1 MDRRKEEEAACQ
13 VEQGSFLE
21 ELYVARCKDTLE
33 QPSREDFLRFS
44 SRLKSRA
51 YGPVCSLRNQH
62 LGVSASNTLSKFLR
76 NRPELVKLD
85 IYCNVVRDHGLQV
98 ISHLLQSNPA
108 IKIFNCGCNDLTD
121 KAAQYLA
128 EVVAVGHLRSLQ
140 IGTIEKALHPN
151 KFTNVTLDA
160 ISEAL
165 VKSNSLQ
172 ALGMN
177 GTSLSQ
183 KPSPNIPSAEEAL
196 IRMLARS
203 NSLLMLRLANCE
215 ISSAVMMEVIDSGLA
230 FNGTLKRLDVS
241 GNNLS
246 PAVGIRLAEYLLEQV
261 NQIVVP
267 EGSENPDEDEE
278 VVLTEDVPH
287 MFHMDLSRNMFNY
300 QVAQNFAN
308 TLLTHPYLGYLDLS
322 FNEIGDDG
330 AIALAKALEE
340 NQTLVELHISS
351 AKVTS
356 EGGIALAEALKKNQT
371 LTTLNISKNKLG
383 DETAYSLAAALAEN
397 SSLTTLVISSAML
410 SNDGGI
416 KLAEASSRCPSLV
429 SLDMSD
435 NFFTESAGAAMEKL
449 FRENGTILKI
459 DVSGTQINH
468 FAYHALNQ
476 ICQRNATMLKQR
488 EQKPLRNQLV
498 QSQYSVVEL
507 QRKEKI
513 LASLVEEKNGL
524 QDEIDKL
531 DEQISA
537 LKQDEEMNANLLT
550 KQIQEKQ
557 QQMVNDKT
565 DFEEKV
571 AKLQEEMK
579 VFEEKKAE
587 ITATLEAQLVSIQET
602 RAKSDVKKEELAKL
616 TEEFE
621 TDRARRQKEIDDIN
635 AAADE
640 LLRLAQDP
648 EALAALEQPPE
659 FLVFEED
666 QKQEVEPEVEPAPS
680 TKRSRRKKKKKSK
693 D

>member
-1 MDRRKEEEAACQ
+1 MVERRKQEEAAVA

-51 YGPVCSLRNQH
+51 SGPVCSLRNQH
-62 LGVSASNTLSKFLR
+62 LGVSSSNTLSKFLR

-85 IYCNVVRDHGLQV
+85 IYCNVVRDQGLQV
-98 ISHLLQSNPA
+98 MSHLLQSNPS
-108 IKIFNCGCNDLTD
+108 IRIFNCGCNDLTD
-121 KAAQYLA
+121 RAAQYLA
-128 EVVAVGHLRSLQ
+128 EVVEVGNLTSLQ

-151 KFTNVTLDA
+151 KFTHVTLAA

-165 VKSNSLQ
+165 VKSNKLM

-177 GTSLSQ
+177 GTVLSA
-183 KPSPNIPSAEEAL
+183 KPSPNMLSVEDAL
-196 IRMLARS
+196 IQMLARS
-203 NSLLMLRLANCE
+203 DSLLMLRLGGCE
-215 ISSAVMMEVIDSGLA
+215 IPSPVMMEVIEDGLC
-230 FNGTLKRLDVS
+230 FNSTLKRLDVS

-246 PAVGIRLAEYLLEQV
+246 PAVGVRFAEYLLEQTHA
-261 NQIVVP
+261 IVVP
-267 EGSENPDEDEE
+267 EDAEDPDDEEE
-278 VVLTEDVPH
+278 VVVTEDIPH
-287 MFHMDLSRNMFNY
+287 VFYMDLSKNMFDS
-300 QVAQNFAN
+300 QVARSFAN
-308 TLLTHPYLGYLDLS
+308 TLLTYPFLGYLDLS
-322 FNEIGDDG
+322 FNELGDDG
-330 AIALAKALEE
+330 AVALAKALEE
-340 NQTLVELHISS
+340 NQTLVELHLSS
-351 AKVTS
+351 AKITS
-356 EGGIALAEALKKNQT
+356 EGGIALAEALRHNQT

-383 DETAYSLAAALAEN
+383 DETAYALAEALPEN
-397 SSLTTLVISSAML
+397 TSLTTLVIASAML

-416 KLAEASSRCPSLV
+416 KLAEASPKCSALT

-449 FRENGTILKI
+449 FRENPTILKI

-468 FAYHALNQ
+468 FAYHALDQ

-498 QSQYSVVEL
+498 QSQYSVCEL

-513 LASLVEEKNGL
+513 LQTLIEEKNGL
-524 QDEIDKL
+524 QEQIDQL
-531 DEQISA
+531 DEQIKA
-537 LKQDEEMNANLLT
+537 LKQDEEINANLLT

-557 QQMVNDKT
+557 QQMVNDKE
-565 DFEEKV
+565 DFEEKMK
-571 AKLQEEMK
+571 KLQDEMK

-587 ITATLEAQLVSIQET
+587 ITATLQSQLVSIQET
-602 RAKSDVKKEELAKL
+602 RAKSDEKKAELAKL

-621 TDRARRQKEIDDIN
+621 ADKAERLKVIQEIN

-659 FLVFEED
+659 FLVFEDD
-666 QKQEVEPEVEPAPS
+666 QKEPEPEVEPSPS
-680 TKRSRRKKKKKSK
+680 TKRSRRKKKKSK
-693 D
+693 